1 MMKHLVSMSMC
12 VDCSSRRGHQTDV
25 LQWLFDGLRAVFKS
39 HALSSPYDISV
50 EAMIPDEISE
60 FYDRIGESVVTL
72 RHELNTTRG
81 SEGDSDT
88 DEDTIEEASVSSEEE
103 ARASVVIDMLSV
115 FDDDKLPDEYESDF
129 PEVTIDSTFED
140 ALIPGNLAATIY
152 GLAVREDSFCVH
164 LRKLINRDVC
174 ADYYLAKQ
182 RRRAQRAITKLNEP
196 SNDPSMRVYECGDTL
211 RRIVR
216 EVCWDREAR
225 TSKKPLGPRI
235 LNKAAELLV
244 DILELVCKQNR
255 NIATLTSAFS
265 SPGTDANLYTYLIS
279 DPPRF
284 EEGDFVIDQLRKFP
298 QNEWRHLLEY
308 LTTIADYV
316 RSNAP
321 ETQLRSVRYAENI
334 EAMVNDYTNSAFEP
348 SSSSHRRP
356 TTSGDRESQRRRYI

>member
-1 MMKHLVSMSMC
+1 MV
-12 VDCSSRRGHQTDV
+12 
-25 LQWLFDGLRAVFKS
+25 
-39 HALSSPYDISV
+39 PN
-50 EAMIPDEISE
+50 EISE
-60 FYDRIGESVVTL
+60 LYDRIGESVVTL

-81 SEGDSDT
+81 SEDDSDT
-88 DEDTIEEASVSSEEE
+88 DEDTIEEASASSEAE

-115 FDDDKLPDEYESDF
+115 FDNERLPDEYECEF
-129 PEVTIDSTFED
+129 PEVSTDSTFED

-152 GLAVREDSFCVH
+152 GLAVREDTFCVH

-182 RRRAQRAITKLNEP
+182 RRRAQWAISMLNEP
-196 SNDPSMRVYECGDTL
+196 SNDPSIRVYECGDTL

-225 TSKKPLGPRI
+225 TSKRPLGSRV
-235 LNKAAELLV
+235 LHKAAELLV
-244 DILELVCKQNR
+244 DILELVCKQNK
-255 NIATLTSAFS
+255 NIASLASAFP
-265 SPGTDANLYTYLIS
+265 SPDTDANLYTYLIS

-308 LTTIADYV
+308 LTTVADYV
-316 RSNAP
+316 RNNAP
-321 ETQLRSVRYAENI
+321 VSQLRSVQYAENI

-356 TTSGDRESQRRRYI
+356 TTSSDRDSQRRRYI